1 MDENEHYAYFTIT
14 GSFNPDEI
22 TRRVGIAPTRCWS
35 KGDIN
40 PKTHLERKFSRWS
53 LYSRLDRKEELETH
67 VSDVLIQLEQN
78 SEAFQ
83 NISQEFEAC
92 MELVGYFRV
101 SYPDLY
107 FERDMIEKLAKYSL
121 EVSFDFY
128 YLYSDRRE
136 DT

>member
-22 TRRVGIAPTRCWS
+22 TRRVGVEPTRCWS
-35 KGDIN
+35 KGD
-40 PKTHLERKFSRWS
+40 PHPTTHFECKCSRWS
-53 LYSRLDRKEELETH
+53 LFSRLDSKEELEAH
-67 VSDVLIQLEQN
+67 VCDVFIQLEQN

-83 NISQEFEAC
+83 NLSQEFGAC
-92 MELVGYFRV
+92 MQLVGYFKTI
-101 SYPDLY
+101 YPGLH

-121 EVSFDFY
+121 EVDFDFY